1 MISVLQGQPLEGNL
15 LRPLRL
21 AYSQIIDCE
30 RISKMAIGELSGVP
44 PRQQFGSRREL
55 YDADV
60 HRTLQ
65 AGIFGSGHRGAES
78 IVLSGGY
85 ADDEDYGDVI
95 IYTGHGGRDPASGR
109 QVADQTFTRQ
119 NRALVTS
126 SLEGLLI
133 RVIRG
138 SEHRSPFSPAT
149 GYRYDGLFRIES
161 YWQERGRDGF
171 LVCRY
176 RLVADQT
183 RDLAVTADAAAGE
196 SARRAVTNVQRIV
209 RDTALGREVKRLH
222 DYRCQVCGI
231 RLDCA
236 GGPYAEAAHIRP
248 LGRPHDGPDD
258 LANLLCLCPNH
269 HVLLDNGAFG
279 IGDTLML
286 IGLPGTLALVR
297 GHRID
302 ARHLAFHRQIWR
314 FT

>member
-1 MISVLQGQPLEGNL
+1 
-15 LRPLRL
+15 
-21 AYSQIIDCE
+21 
-30 RISKMAIGELSGVP
+30 
-44 PRQQFGSRREL
+44 
-55 YDADV
+55 
-60 HRTLQ
+60 
-65 AGIFGSGHRGAES
+65 
-78 IVLSGGY
+78 
-85 ADDEDYGDVI
+85 
-95 IYTGHGGRDPASGR
+95 
-109 QVADQTFTRQ
+109 
-119 NRALVTS
+119 LVTR

-133 RVIRG
+133 RVVRG
-138 SEHRSPFSPAT
+138 SEHRSSFSPAT

-176 RLVADQT
+176 RLVADRT
-183 RDLAVTADAAAGE
+183 RDLAVTADAAVGE
-196 SARRAVTNVQRIV
+196 PARRAVTNVQCIV
-209 RDTALGREVKRLH
+209 RDTALSREVKRLH

-269 HVLLDNGAFG
+269 HVLLDNGALG
-279 IGDTLML
+279 IGDTLKV
-286 IGLPGTLALVR
+286 IGLPGTLAVVR

-302 ARHLAFHRQIWR
+302 TRHLAFHRQLWR